1 MVEKDSILVV
11 DDDEMI
17 LESLVSILDSEG
29 YKVRNN
35 GKRSHREDLRRV
47 LQHHPNRHKTT

>member
-35 GKRSHREDLRRV
+35 GKRRLTKSSS
-47 LQHHPNRHKTT
+47 TSS